1 MRQYIGL
8 IHKEAASD
16 YGVSFPDL
24 PGCVTA
30 GKSLEEARVMAQEAL
45 TLHVA
50 GMIEDGEA
58 IPAPTSL
65 DEIMADPENE
75 GSIAV
80 LALAP
85 AVAPKAVRVNVTL
98 PDDLLGRVD
107 RYAEAHGMSRS
118 GFLAQAAKRAM
129 EDA

>member
-30 GKSLEEARVMAQEAL
+30 GRSLEEARVMAQEAL

-58 IPAPTSL
+58 IPAPSSL

-98 PDDLLGRVD
+98 PDDLLGMVD